1 MKLNVVL
8 EKERNDRK
16 GESEMQLKSVSVD
29 IDIKNIES
37 INRMLHE
44 SLELAEQ
51 LKLKIIEINQSSIEA
66 TVNSF
71 ADKLE
76 SGVEKISI
84 I

>member
-1 MKLNVVL
+1 MKG
-8 EKERNDRK
+8 RDI
-16 GESEMQLKSVSVD
+16 EMQLNSYTID

-37 INRMLHE
+37 LKRMLHE

-51 LKLKIIEINQSSIEA
+51 LKLKIIEINQSSIEV

-76 SGVEKISI
+76 SGVEKISNI
-84 I
+84 

>member
-1 MKLNVVL
+1 
-8 EKERNDRK
+8 
-16 GESEMQLKSVSVD
+16 MQLKSVSVD

-76 SGVEKISI
+76 SGVEKISNI
-84 I
+84 